1 MYQDAMT
8 GEEKMVSIHKRTKDI
23 AMSQLMGNIGAS
35 SIITANRVDEVDN
48 HHRIRVR
55 NTYELK

>member
-1 MYQDAMT
+1 MYHDTTT

-23 AMSQLMGNIGAS
+23 AMNVLLGPISES
-35 SIITANRVDEVDN
+35 TIITANRADEADG

-55 NTYELK
+55 NTQELK